1 MRAAILLAL
10 VLGVAACS
18 APPLA
23 PSATPP
29 APKPETGVTVSGQ
42 ARVGVTF

>member
-23 PSATPP
+23 PSSKP
-29 APKPETGVTVSGQ
+29 AEPKPQTGVTVTGQ